1 MPPSP
6 GPDNADAARSMEQ
19 AAGAPAELRGRLH
32 SWRHPAILSAAGL
45 SVAAGFAQ
53 FAVTAGLPDVAAAF
67 GEIRPDDASIAA
79 QAGLAATTLGLGL
92 AVIRSASLGA
102 LPLSALADRAGRRR
116 VVLTCAALGLLF
128 TVAAAFSPGFWW
140 FVAITALGRPLL
152 STTNA
157 VAGVIAAE
165 ETRTR
170 DRAYAL
176 ALITAGYGIGA
187 GTAALLRGLVGEAL
201 GFRELFGLAVVF
213 LIAVPLLGRMLEEP
227 ARFNRAQASGA
238 KHRWSL
244 DRIPRSG
251 VLGGRFRIVALTT
264 LAIAFLTGPV
274 NTFLFLFGENVLHMA
289 RSTTALAVIAAA
301 PVGLLGLLSGRALA
315 DRLGRVPSA
324 AGAHALMA
332 IAGIIT
338 YSGHP
343 TALIV
348 GYLVTIYAA
357 STYAPAQGAIAAE
370 LFPTSVRATVAGAVT
385 AVSVIGAVFGLVAF
399 GILTDLL
406 GSFGLA
412 AVGIAVPVLAIA
424 PLYLRLPETR
434 HLELEQSAPEETA
447 PPESGSR
454 P

>member
-1 MPPSP
+1 MPPSS
-6 GPDNADAARSMEQ
+6 GHDKADAALSAEQ

-32 SWRHPAILSAAGL
+32 SWRHPAVLSAAGL

-53 FAVTAGLPDVAAAF
+53 FSVTAALPDVAAAF

-92 AVIRSASLGA
+92 AVIRFASLGA

-140 FVAITALGRPLL
+140 FVAIAAVGRPLL

-187 GTAALLRGLVGEAL
+187 GTAALLRGIIGEAL

-213 LIAVPLLGRMLEEP
+213 LVAVPLLGRMLEEP
-227 ARFNRAQASGA
+227 ARFNRVRALGA
-238 KHRWSL
+238 ARRWSL
-244 DRIPRSG
+244 DGIPRSG
-251 VLGGRFRIVALTT
+251 LLGGRFRIMALTT

-274 NTFLFLFGENVLHMA
+274 NTFLFLFGENVLHMTRA
-289 RSTTALAVIAAA
+289 TTALAVIAAA
-301 PVGLLGLLSGRALA
+301 PIGLLGLLSGRALA

-332 IAGIIT
+332 IAGVIT
-338 YSGHP
+338 YSGTP
-343 TALIV
+343 TGLIA
-348 GYLVTIYAA
+348 GYLATIYAA
-357 STYAPAQGAIAAE
+357 SAYAPAQGALAAE
-370 LFPTSVRATVAGAVT
+370 LFPTSMRATVAGAIT
-385 AVSVIGAVFGLVAF
+385 AVNVIGAVLGLVGF
-399 GILTDLL
+399 GMLTDRFD
-406 GSFGLA
+406 SFGMA
-412 AVGIAVPVLAIA
+412 AIGIAAPVLLIA

-434 HLELEQSAPEETA
+434 HLELEQSAPEEISPA
-447 PPESGSR
+447 
-454 P
+454 